1 MPTKSMPWNLNCQSL
16 DIYARLHHFGR
27 ILMAPFPMWLRRLI
41 TGMLLENFSN
51 ILLITKMII
60 SSLMELCLGVTLEAL
75 PIFKL
80 IFSKPVRILV
90 MAKRLDLTGLKP
102 AAAAATRATAPE
114 TAEPATR
121 PVAPPVGEESV
132 GENAPGGTGPPMGAS
147 TTSSSLCPS
156 PSEFPISLSSEGPA
170 AGRGA
175 AAAAAPVPP
184 LIISLFTSA
193 ETNPAK
199 AITRRAMI
207 TTGRAI
213 KYEEIDTTGCVAG
226 YEECRGVNKVC

>member
-51 ILLITKMII
+51 ILLI
-60 SSLMELCLGVTLEAL
+60 
-75 PIFKL
+75 
-80 IFSKPVRILV
+80 
-90 MAKRLDLTGLKP
+90 KP

-226 YEECRGVNKVC
+226 YEECRGVNK